1 MRLFRAILMLL
12 LLGCTIQLE
21 ATKRA
26 LIIGIGTYPEES
38 GWSTISGDKD
48 IAIVEKTLLANGFK
62 QDDIAVLANSLATHD
77 AIVHSFETLV
87 QSSQKGDIVYI
98 HFSGHGQLITD
109 TNGDEPNGFDES
121 WIPYDARNVYTKG
134 IYEGENHLVDD
145 QLNAMLH
152 QLRTK
157 VGQTGKI
164 IVIADACH
172 SGGGSRDEDEDNIRG
187 TGNAF
192 VLPQKAE
199 FKAENKT
206 EDWIFISACKSYQ
219 FNQQCKETK
228 YGSLTYAIYLNRDK
242 YGQTAS
248 EFVRTI
254 SNSIATLVKY
264 SQTPQ
269 LDCPVKMLD
278 EIILP

>member
-1 MRLFRAILMLL
+1 MLL

-38 GWSTISGDKD
+38 GWNVISGDKD

-62 QDDIAVLANSLATHD
+62 QDDIAVLANNQATHN
-77 AIVHSFETLV
+77 AIVHSIETLV

-109 TNGDEPNGFDES
+109 TNGDEPNCFDES
-121 WIPYDARNVYTKG
+121 WIPYDARKEYTKG

-152 QLRTK
+152 QLRIK

-199 FKAENKT
+199 FKAQNRA
-206 EDWIFISACKSYQ
+206 EDWIFISACKAYQ
-219 FNQQCKETK
+219 FNQQCKDTK

-242 YGQTAS
+242 YSQTAA
-248 EFVRTI
+248 EFVRAI
-254 SNSIATLVKY
+254 SDSIASLVKY

-269 LDCPVKMLD
+269 LDCPAKMLD
-278 EIILP
+278 EIVLP

>member
-1 MRLFRAILMLL
+1 MLL

-26 LIIGIGTYPEES
+26 LIIGIGTYPDES

-62 QDDIAVLANSLATHD
+62 QDDIAVLANSQATHD

-121 WIPYDARNVYTKG
+121 WIPYDARKVFTKG

-145 QLNAMLH
+145 QLN
-152 QLRTK
+152 
-157 VGQTGKI
+157 
-164 IVIADACH
+164 
-172 SGGGSRDEDEDNIRG
+172 
-187 TGNAF
+187 
-192 VLPQKAE
+192 
-199 FKAENKT
+199 
-206 EDWIFISACKSYQ
+206 
-219 FNQQCKETK
+219 
-228 YGSLTYAIYLNRDK
+228 
-242 YGQTAS
+242 
-248 EFVRTI
+248 
-254 SNSIATLVKY
+254 
-264 SQTPQ
+264 
-269 LDCPVKMLD
+269 
-278 EIILP
+278 EIGRAHV